1 MSPRRRIARL
11 ATLALLPLL
20 AAACAGERGREQSAA
35 RAPALSPREGYV
47 TVEGGRVWYRIVG
60 SGTGTPVLLLH
71 GGPGVPSNYLKPL
84 TALADD
90 RPVIY
95 YDQLGTGK
103 SDHPTDSTLWTTA
116 RFVRELATVRDS
128 LGLDEVHLYGHSW
141 GTMLAAA
148 YMETKPA
155 GVKSVT
161 FASPC
166 LSAARWQADADTLI
180 RALPDSMRRHIATH
194 EAAGTTATAQYQA
207 AMSDYYSRFV
217 MRTAPP
223 PADAESSMVGIAMSV
238 YGTMWGPSEFAA
250 TGNLKSY
257 DATPRLHEITVPT
270 LFTAGEFDEATPS
283 TTRWYASLVPG
294 SRYETIPGAAH
305 MVTIDNAEETVRV
318 QREFLRAVDG
328 KG

>member
-1 MSPRRRIARL
+1 MLSSRIVVRSIPY
-11 ATLALLPLL
+11 TLALLLVVT
-20 AAACAGERGREQSAA
+20 ACAEKGERGGAPPSALA
-35 RAPALSPREGYV
+35 PREGFV

-60 SGTGTPVLLLH
+60 TGPGTPVVLLH

-84 TALADD
+84 IALADD

-116 RFVRELATVRDS
+116 RFVRELATLRDS
-128 LGLDEVHLYGHSW
+128 LGLGEVHLYGHSW

-166 LSAARWQADADTLI
+166 LSAARWQGDADTLI
-180 RALPDSMRRHIATH
+180 LALPDSMRRHIATH
-194 EAAGTTATAQYQA
+194 EAAGTTASPQYQA
-207 AMSDYYSRFV
+207 AMNDYYSRYV
-217 MRTAPP
+217 MRTTPP
-223 PADAESSMVGIAMSV
+223 PADAESSMAGITMAV
-238 YGTMWGPSEFAA
+238 YGTMWGPSEFKA
-250 TGNLKSY
+250 TGNLKAY
-257 DATPRLHEITVPT
+257 DATPRLHEIGVPT
-270 LFTAGEFDEATPS
+270 LFTAGEYDEATPS

-294 SRYETIPGAAH
+294 SRYVTIPRAAH
-305 MVTIDNAEETVRV
+305 MVTIDNPDETVRV
-318 QREFLRAVDG
+318 LRDFLREVDAAR
-328 KG
+328 